1 MAPLVRRLARHAW
14 RGVVLVIGL
23 LLVGAGLVM
32 MVTPGPGIAAVL
44 AGLALL
50 ATEFAWA
57 RKVLA
62 YVRRRF
68 DAARDQVR
76 RRAPGRRR
84 RDAERD
90 REDGQRYG
98 GLLR

>member
-1 MAPLVRRLARHAW
+1 VAPLVRRLARHAW

-23 LLVGAGLVM
+23 VLVGAGLVM

-76 RRAPGRRR
+76 RRAPRRQG
-84 RDAERD
+84 AERD
-90 REDGQRYG
+90 REGGQHSTS
-98 GLLR
+98 